1 MRQSIAVSIVIVLSL
16 CVQAPAAENEAAST
30 EVTGTFIVPADVA
43 SIKDSVVE
51 IRLYEYHPMIADK
64 AATLIDKVQI
74 KGFAHTKGA
83 ATEKAFTIG
92 KKPGA
97 KINPQMR
104 YYVTFFIHAGD
115 PAKTPRTHIGEIDG
129 RRGLGKVLTAGAPK
143 KVVMKVRP
151 VGGGRPAVKPAPRP
165 KPRPMPGRPMPGRPG
180 PGRKPAPKDPFTEC
194 QKAQIVFTAVLNKAQ
209 AGPVGMSY
217 PPMYTHKLVMTVKE
231 TLRGTFKAGEEV
243 IAHHVARQVKRPTFP
258 VGKLCVVAA
267 QESRGSVRV
276 QFISAADARLLAT
289 VRDATGLPLGWSRV
303 KGKLVSPW
311 AAMGKKAWPAAAKAP
326 AGKGACSVTG
336 RPALMAGPGVSM
348 KVEPVEPPKRIK
360 WTNPDGDGEYR
371 IIVTNE
377 TDKPLTVPALLSD
390 GKDQKQKIL
399 WNESLVII
407 CQKTARPAP
416 GARGVTAAPRPTVLK
431 PGQTVSTVVNAFGLK
446 NVKWPRG
453 GYRIEFQFCLG
464 ELSATKSFYYM
475 SRHHDAIRAKAGG

>member
-1 MRQSIAVSIVIVLSL
+1 MRRSVAVSMVIALSL
-16 CVQAPAAENEAAST
+16 FVQAVRAA
-30 EVTGTFIVPADVA
+30 
-43 SIKDSVVE
+43 
-51 IRLYEYHPMIADK
+51 
-64 AATLIDKVQI
+64 
-74 KGFAHTKGA
+74 
-83 ATEKAFTIG
+83 
-92 KKPGA
+92 
-97 KINPQMR
+97 
-104 YYVTFFIHAGD
+104 D
-115 PAKTPRTHIGEIDG
+115 PAPRP
-129 RRGLGKVLTAGAPK
+129 RPRPAP
-143 KVVMKVRP
+143 
-151 VGGGRPAVKPAPRP
+151 GRPAVGRPRP
-165 KPRPMPGRPMPGRPG
+165 GRRPA
-180 PGRKPAPKDPFTEC
+180 PAPKDPFTVC
-194 QKAQIVFTAVLNKAQ
+194 QKAQIVFTAVLDKAQ
-209 AGPVGMSY
+209 AGPVGMSN
-217 PPMYTHKLVMTVKE
+217 PPVYSHKLVMTVKE
-231 TLRGTFKAGEEV
+231 SLRGTFKAGEEV

-267 QESRGSVRV
+267 RESRGSVRV
-276 QFISAADARLLAT
+276 QFISAADAKLLAA
-289 VRDATGLPLGWSRV
+289 VRDATSLPPGWSRV

-311 AAMGKKAWPAAAKAP
+311 AAMGKKAWPAGAKAP
-326 AGKGACSVTG
+326 AGKPACSVTG
-336 RPALMAGPGVSM
+336 RPALMAGGGVSL

-377 TDKPLTVPALLSD
+377 TNKPMTVPALLSD

-407 CQKTARPAP
+407 CQKKARPTP
-416 GARGVTAAPRPTVLK
+416 GAKGVTTAPKPTVLN